1 MTAAVVLRIE
11 SVTPAPPSDDDLDR
25 LLSQVRF
32 EPRAS
37 LQPEVL
43 GRLRR
48 GEVGNNEPFPR
59 RSQVLLRAAALVL
72 FVFGSISAV
81 AILRQRAATQLV
93 DRCCFDLDG
102 GGRRDDG
109 VQVTTDRRG
118 RVRRLLIY
126 EDQAGAGA
134 FQAGDPLRYRRG
146 ALPGIVLPVAAEL
159 VALRDCCFDLD
170 GDGPADDGVLALVH
184 PPDQVSFAAIYDTR
198 AQPRARA
205 DTLLSPLR

>member
-1 MTAAVVLRIE
+1 VTGAGLLRIDPVPHSPE
-11 SVTPAPPSDDDLDR
+11 DLDR
-25 LLSQVRF
+25 LLRQVRF

-48 GEVGNNEPFPR
+48 GEGAEGELPSGRLRAF
-59 RSQVLLRAAALVL
+59 LRAAALVL
-72 FVFGSISAV
+72 AAVGAVSAI
-81 AILRQRAATQLV
+81 AILRQRSMTQIV

-109 VQVTTDRRG
+109 VQVTADRGG
-118 RVRRLLIY
+118 RVRRLVIY
-126 EDQAGAGA
+126 EDQAGAGT
-134 FQAGDPLRYRRG
+134 FQTGDPLRYRRG
-146 ALPGIVLPVAAEL
+146 ALPGIILPVAAQL

-170 GDGPADDGVLALVH
+170 GEGPADDGFVALVH

-198 AQPRARA
+198 TRPLAVA